1 MVSFFS
7 AIYANIIFCDCYNS
21 LKQNFINEF
30 KNKAKKADEDAIN
43 KVKWLVNDVNGVIS
57 HTNDLLTDEFLKANT
72 LVLENATEEDKKKL
86 KDIFAKNLK
95 KIKESTKYG
104 ENSVFYTFTIE
115 NNLSGIIEFDKTK
128 LTNEFLEGVL
138 NRTKEDVKVIEL
150 KDLEKF

>member
-1 MVSFFS
+1 M
-7 AIYANIIFCDCYNS
+7 
-21 LKQNFINEF
+21 
-30 KNKAKKADEDAIN
+30 
-43 KVKWLVNDVNGVIS
+43 NGVIS

-104 ENSVFYTFTIE
+104 ENSVSYTFTIE

-150 KDLEKF
+150 KDLEKI